1 MAGDGLAAREVGV
14 AAQLDL
20 TTCDREPIHIP
31 GAVQPHGLLLIAEPQ
46 TLTIV
51 AGAGDIEGVLSPDW
65 LGLTLSDVLGID
77 VAAVLERAAAGPG
90 GTVIGGVVHGHDLAF
105 HRSGAYLLAELEPV
119 DEHARG
125 AAETLGWLDATASGF
140 ERTASLKALCER
152 AAVAFRTLT
161 GFDRV
166 MVYRFLDDEAGYV
179 VAEDRDPS
187 LDTFLNH
194 HFPAS
199 DIPRQARALYVRNRT
214 RVIPTVEYDPQP
226 IRPAAFAGVDLSD
239 VAIRSVSPIHMQYL
253 RNMGVGA
260 SASISIVK
268 DGMLWGLIACHHHA
282 PKRLSRDVRTVA
294 AALAGGLS
302 RQITAKEEA
311 ESYRERL
318 ALRTEEDTLLPAL
331 FGDERLDRV
340 LARRREDLR
349 RMMGADGFAI
359 VGEKVETTGFCPTD
373 DKVRKLATWVG
384 RRDDASVFSTREL
397 GADWEDAAG
406 LSPFAGVLAI
416 SLPQERLTLLW
427 LRAEEVEEVEWAGNP
442 HKAVRHDPNAT
453 LTPRSSFETWTQ
465 TVRGRARRWT
475 LEQVDAAQRLRRML
489 REAGLLGELRRVN
502 ADLSRANADKDAAL
516 AQKDLLMRE
525 VDHRVQNSLQLVAS
539 FLMLQARA
547 AGPGEVADQ
556 LQEARSRLSA
566 VALVHR
572 RLYRDD
578 QIATID
584 LSRYLTELLDDMRTS
599 LGRDWGNR
607 LSAELAPVLIPTDR
621 AVNVGLIA
629 AELITNATKYAY
641 SPDQPGPIE
650 LVLEQHR
657 NKLRLIVA
665 DQGRGKQGDNV
676 GFGSRMMSA
685 VVQRIGGEV
694 EYQDNQPGLRA
705 VLTAPIEED

>member
-1 MAGDGLAAREVGV
+1 MASDGV
-14 AAQLDL
+14 AARDIGAQVDL
-20 TTCDREPIHIP
+20 TACDREPIHIP

-46 TLTIV
+46 SLSIV
-51 AGAGDIEGVLSPDW
+51 AGAGDIEERLASDW
-65 LGLTLSDVLGID
+65 LGRSLSDVLGID
-77 VAAVLERAAAGPG
+77 VASVLAQAAVGPG
-90 GTVIGGVVHGHDLAF
+90 GTVIGGVVAGHDVSF
-105 HRSGAYLLAELEPV
+105 HHSGAYLLAELEPV
-119 DEHARG
+119 DPDARG
-125 AAETLGWLDATASGF
+125 ASETLGWLDATASGF
-140 ERTASLKALCER
+140 ERTGTLKALCER
-152 AAVAFRTLT
+152 AAVAFRALT

-179 VAEDRDPS
+179 VAEDRDES

-194 HFPAS
+194 HFPAT

-214 RVIPTVEYDPQP
+214 RVIPTIDYDPQP
-226 IRPAAFAGVDLSD
+226 IRPAAFAGIDLSD
-239 VAIRSVSPIHMQYL
+239 VAIRSVSPIHLQYL
-253 RNMGVGA
+253 RNMEVGA

-282 PKRLSRDVRTVA
+282 PRQLSRDVRTVA
-294 AALAGGLS
+294 AALAGGLA

-318 ALRTEEDTLLPAL
+318 ALRADEDTLLPAM
-331 FGDERLDRV
+331 FGDERFERV
-340 LARRREDLR
+340 LVRRREDMR
-349 RMMGADGFAI
+349 RMMSADGFAL
-359 VGEKVETTGFCPTD
+359 VGEVVESTGFCPTD
-373 DKVRKLATWVG
+373 DKLQTFARWLRK
-384 RRDDASVFSTREL
+384 RDEAGVFSTREL
-397 GADWEDAAG
+397 STEWDGADLLA
-406 LSPFAGVLAI
+406 PFSGVLAI
-416 SLPQERLTLLW
+416 TLPQEQLSLIW
-427 LRAEEVEEVEWAGNP
+427 LRAEHVEEVEWAGNP
-442 HKAVRHDPNAT
+442 HKAVKHDPDAT
-453 LTPRSSFETWTQ
+453 LTPRTSFESWTQ

-475 LEQVDAAQRLRRML
+475 LEQVDAAKRMRRVV

-502 ADLSRANADKDAAL
+502 ADLNRAITEKDAAL

-584 LSRYLTELLDDMRTS
+584 LSRYLGELLDDMRAS

-607 LSAELAPVLIPTDR
+607 LSTDLAPVLIPTDR

-629 AELITNATKYAY
+629 AELVINATKYAY
-641 SPDQPGPIE
+641 PAGKVGPIDI
-650 LVLEQHR
+650 VLEQHR

-694 EYQDNQPGLRA
+694 EYQNNQPGLRA

>member
-1 MAGDGLAAREVGV
+1 MAGDGVAMRQVG
-14 AAQLDL
+14 AQVDL
-20 TTCDREPIHIP
+20 TACDREPIHVP

-51 AGAGDIEGVLSPDW
+51 AGAGDIEGRLAPDW
-65 LGLTLSDVLGID
+65 LGRTLTDVLGID
-77 VAAVLERAAAGPG
+77 VASVLSHAAVGPG
-90 GTVIGGVVHGHDLAF
+90 GTVIGGVVAEHDLAF

-119 DEHARG
+119 DPEARSP
-125 AAETLGWLDATASGF
+125 AETLGWLDAIASGF
-140 ERTASLKALCER
+140 ERTGTLKALCER
-152 AAVAFRTLT
+152 AAVAFRALT

-179 VAEDRDPS
+179 VAEDRDES

-194 HFPAS
+194 HFPAT

-214 RVIPTVEYDPQP
+214 RVIPTIDYDPQP
-226 IRPAAFAGVDLSD
+226 IRPSAFAGVDLSD
-239 VAIRSVSPIHMQYL
+239 VAIRSVSPIHLQYL
-253 RNMGVGA
+253 RNMEVGA

-282 PKRLSRDVRTVA
+282 PRSLSRDVRTVA
-294 AALAGGLS
+294 AALAGGLA

-318 ALRTEEDTLLPAL
+318 ALRAEEDTLLPAL
-331 FGDERLDRV
+331 FGDERAERV
-340 LARRREDLR
+340 LARRREDMR

-359 VGEKVETTGFCPTD
+359 VGDTVETTGFCPTH
-373 DKVRKLATWVG
+373 DKLRGLARWLSK
-384 RRDDASVFSTREL
+384 RDDGVFSTREL
-397 GADWEDAAG
+397 GAEWDEADTVA
-406 LSPFAGVLAI
+406 PFTGVLSVTLPHERW
-416 SLPQERLTLLW
+416 SLIW
-427 LRAEEVEEVEWAGNP
+427 LRAEHVEEVEWAGNP
-442 HKAVRHDPNAT
+442 HKAVKANPNAT
-453 LTPRSSFETWTQ
+453 LTPRTSFESWTQ
-465 TVRGRARRWT
+465 LVRGRARRWT

-502 ADLSRANADKDAAL
+502 ADLNRALADKDAAL

-547 AGPGEVADQ
+547 AGPGAVADQ

-584 LSRYLTELLDDMRTS
+584 LSRYLGELIDDMRAS

-607 LSAELAPVLIPTDR
+607 LSMDLAPVLIPTDR
-621 AVNVGLIA
+621 AVNIGLIA
-629 AELITNATKYAY
+629 AELVINATKYAY
-641 SPDQPGPIE
+641 PAGQVGPIDI
-650 LVLEQHR
+650 VLEQHR

-694 EYQDNQPGLRA
+694 DYQDNRPGLRA

>member
-1 MAGDGLAAREVGV
+1 MASDGLAAREVGRK
-14 AAQLDL
+14 AAPDL
-20 TTCDREPIHIP
+20 TACDREPIHIP

-51 AGAGDIEGVLSPDW
+51 AGAGDIDGVLSPDW
-65 LGLTLSDVLGID
+65 MGRSLSDVLDMD
-77 VAAVLERAAAGPG
+77 VAAVLAHAVAGPG
-90 GTVIGGVVHGHDLAF
+90 GTVVGGIVRGHDVAF
-105 HRSGAYLLAELEPV
+105 HRSGAYLLAEMEPV
-119 DEHARG
+119 DPHARG
-125 AAETLGWLDATASGF
+125 SAETLGWLDATASGF
-140 ERTASLKALCER
+140 ERTVTLKALCDR
-152 AAVAFRTLT
+152 AAIAFRSLT

-166 MVYRFLDDEAGYV
+166 MIYHFLDDEAGYV
-179 VAEDRDPS
+179 VAEDRDPA

-194 HFPAS
+194 HFPGS

-214 RVIPTVEYDPQP
+214 RVIPTIDYEPQL
-226 IRPAAFAGVDLSD
+226 IRPAAFAGIDLSD
-239 VAIRSVSPIHMQYL
+239 VAIRSVSPIHLTYL
-253 RNMGVGA
+253 RNMGVEA

-282 PKRLSRDVRTVA
+282 PKRLSRDVRSVA
-294 AALAGGLS
+294 SALAGGLS

-311 ESYRERL
+311 ENYRERL

-331 FGDERLDRV
+331 FGDERLERV

-349 RMMGADGFAI
+349 RMMGADGFAV
-359 VGEKVETTGFCPTD
+359 VGEKIETTGVCPTN
-373 DKVRKLATWVG
+373 DKLTALAGWLG
-384 RRDDASVFSTREL
+384 RRDDGVFATREL
-397 GADWEDAAG
+397 GADWAGADAV
-406 LSPFAGVLAI
+406 SPFAGVLAI
-416 SLPQERLTLLW
+416 TLPQERLTLLW
-427 LRAEEVEEVEWAGNP
+427 LRAEHVEEVEWAGNP
-442 HKAVRHDPNAT
+442 HKAVQHDPDAV

-502 ADLSRANADKDAAL
+502 ADLSRAIADKDAAL

-547 AGPGEVADQ
+547 AGPGDVADQ

-584 LSRYLTELLDDMRTS
+584 LSRYLAELLDDMRAS
-599 LGRDWGNR
+599 LGREWGKR

-641 SPDQPGPIE
+641 SSDRPGPIDI
-650 LVLEQHR
+650 VLEQHR

-705 VLTAPIEED
+705 VLTAPIEEG

>member
-1 MAGDGLAAREVGV
+1 VAARDIG
-14 AAQLDL
+14 AQVDM
-20 TTCDREPIHIP
+20 TACDREPIHIP

-46 TLTIV
+46 SLSIV
-51 AGAGDIEGVLSPDW
+51 AGAGDIEERLASDW
-65 LGLTLSDVLGID
+65 LGRSLSDVLGID
-77 VAAVLERAAAGPG
+77 VASVLAQAAVGPG
-90 GTVIGGVVHGHDLAF
+90 GTVIGGVVAGHDVAF

-119 DEHARG
+119 DPDARG
-125 AAETLGWLDATASGF
+125 ASETLGWLDATASGF
-140 ERTASLKALCER
+140 ERTGTLKALCER
-152 AAVAFRTLT
+152 AAVAFRALT

-179 VAEDRDPS
+179 VAEDRDES

-194 HFPAS
+194 HFPAT

-214 RVIPTVEYDPQP
+214 RVIPTIDYDPQP
-226 IRPAAFAGVDLSD
+226 IRPAAFAGIDLSD
-239 VAIRSVSPIHMQYL
+239 VAIRSVSPIHLQYL
-253 RNMGVGA
+253 RNMEVGA

-282 PKRLSRDVRTVA
+282 PRQLSRDVRTVA
-294 AALAGGLS
+294 AALAGGLA

-318 ALRTEEDTLLPAL
+318 ALRADEDTLLPAM
-331 FGDERLDRV
+331 FGDERFERV
-340 LARRREDLR
+340 LVRRREDMR
-349 RMMGADGFAI
+349 RMMSADGFAL
-359 VGEKVETTGFCPTD
+359 VSDVVESTGFCPTD
-373 DKVRKLATWVG
+373 DKLQTFARWLRK
-384 RRDDASVFSTREL
+384 RDDAGVFSTREL
-397 GADWEDAAG
+397 SAEWDRADLLA
-406 LSPFAGVLAI
+406 PFSGVLAI
-416 SLPQERLTLLW
+416 TLPQEQLSLIW
-427 LRAEEVEEVEWAGNP
+427 LRAEHVEEVEWAGNP
-442 HKAVRHDPNAT
+442 HKAVKHDPDAT
-453 LTPRSSFETWTQ
+453 LTPRTSFESWTQ

-475 LEQVDAAQRLRRML
+475 LEQVDAAKRMRRVV

-502 ADLSRANADKDAAL
+502 ADLNRAITEKDAAL

-584 LSRYLTELLDDMRTS
+584 LSRYLGELLDDMRAS

-607 LSAELAPVLIPTDR
+607 LSTDLAPVLIPTDR

-629 AELITNATKYAY
+629 AELVINATKYAY
-641 SPDQPGPIE
+641 PAGKVGPIDI
-650 LVLEQHR
+650 VLEQHR

-694 EYQDNQPGLRA
+694 EYQNNQPGLRA

>member
-1 MAGDGLAAREVGV
+1 MGTAAE
-14 AAQLDL
+14 LDL
-20 TTCDREPIHIP
+20 TACDREPIHIP
-31 GAVQPHGLLLIAEPQ
+31 GAVQPHGLLLIADPQ
-46 TLTIV
+46 TLTVV
-51 AGAGDIEGVLSPDW
+51 AAAGDIEGKLTPDW
-65 LGLTLSDVLGID
+65 LGRSLSELLGID
-77 VAAVLERAAAGPG
+77 VAQVLARAVAGPG
-90 GTVIGGVVHGHDLAF
+90 GTVIGGVVAGYDVAF
-105 HRSGAYLLAELEPV
+105 HRSGAYLLVELEPV
-119 DEHARG
+119 DPDARG

-140 ERTASLKALCER
+140 ERTATLKALCER
-152 AAVAFRTLT
+152 AAIAFRALT

-179 VAEDRDPS
+179 VAEDRDAS
-187 LDTFLNH
+187 ADSFLNH

-214 RVIPTVEYDPQP
+214 RVIPTIIYDPQP
-226 IRPAAFAGVDLSD
+226 IRPAAFNNVDLSD
-239 VAIRSVSPIHMQYL
+239 VAIRSVSPIHLQYL

-282 PKRLSRDVRTVA
+282 PKHLSRDVRTVA

-318 ALRTEEDTLLPAL
+318 ALRTEEDTLLPSL
-331 FGDERLDRV
+331 FDDERLERV
-340 LARRREDLR
+340 LARRREDMR

-359 VGEKVETTGFCPTD
+359 IGDRIETTGFCPTD
-373 DKVRKLATWVG
+373 DKLRLLREWLGK
-384 RRDDASVFSTREL
+384 RDDAGVFSTREL
-397 GADWEDAAG
+397 GVEWPDARL
-406 LSPFAGVLAI
+406 LSPFTGVLAI
-416 SLPQERLTLLW
+416 TLPQERLTLLW
-427 LRAEEVEEVEWAGNP
+427 LRAEHVEEVEWAGNP
-442 HKAVRHDPNAT
+442 HKAVKHDPNAT
-453 LTPRSSFETWTQ
+453 LTPRSSFESWTQ

-475 LEQVDAAQRLRRML
+475 LEQVEAAHRLRRML

-502 ADLSRANADKDAAL
+502 ADLNRTSADKDAAL

-584 LSRYLTELLDDMRTS
+584 LSRYLSELLDDMRAS
-599 LGRDWGNR
+599 LGRDWGER

-641 SPDQPGPIE
+641 TADHPGPIDI
-650 LVLEQHR
+650 VLEQHR

>member
-1 MAGDGLAAREVGV
+1 MRQVG
-14 AAQLDL
+14 AQVDL
-20 TTCDREPIHIP
+20 TACDREPIHVP
-31 GAVQPHGLLLIAEPQ
+31 GAVQPHGLLLIADPQ
-46 TLTIV
+46 TLRIL
-51 AGAGDIEGVLSPDW
+51 AGAGDIEGRLALDW
-65 LGLTLSDVLGID
+65 LGRTLTDVLGID
-77 VAAVLERAAAGPG
+77 VASVLSHAAVGPG
-90 GTVIGGVVHGHDLAF
+90 GTVIGGVVSGHDIAF

-119 DEHARG
+119 DPEARSP
-125 AAETLGWLDATASGF
+125 AETLGWLDAIASGF
-140 ERTASLKALCER
+140 ERTGTLKALCER
-152 AAVAFRTLT
+152 AAVAFRALT

-166 MVYRFLDDEAGYV
+166 MVYRFLDDKAGYV
-179 VAEDRDPS
+179 VAEDRDAA

-194 HFPAS
+194 HFPAT

-214 RVIPTVEYDPQP
+214 RVIPTIDYDPQP

-239 VAIRSVSPIHMQYL
+239 VAIRSVSPIHLQYL
-253 RNMGVGA
+253 RNMEVGA

-282 PKRLSRDVRTVA
+282 PRGLSRDVRTVA

-318 ALRTEEDTLLPAL
+318 ALRAEEDTLVPAL
-331 FGDERLDRV
+331 FGDERAERV
-340 LARRREDLR
+340 LARRREDMR

-359 VGEKVETTGFCPTD
+359 VGDTVETTGVCPTD
-373 DKVRKLATWVG
+373 DKLRDLARWLSK
-384 RRDDASVFSTREL
+384 RDDGGVFSTREL
-397 GADWEDAAG
+397 GAEWDEAG
-406 LSPFAGVLAI
+406 LIAPFTGVLSI
-416 SLPQERLTLLW
+416 TVPQERWTLIW
-427 LRAEEVEEVEWAGNP
+427 LRAEHIEEVEWAGNP
-442 HKAVRHDPNAT
+442 HKAVKVDPDAT
-453 LTPRSSFETWTQ
+453 LTPRTSFESWTQ
-465 TVRGRARRWT
+465 QVRGRARRWT

-502 ADLSRANADKDAAL
+502 ADLNRALAEKDAAL

-584 LSRYLTELLDDMRTS
+584 LSRYLSELLNDMRAS
-599 LGRDWGNR
+599 LGREWGNR
-607 LSAELAPVLIPTDR
+607 LSMDLAPVLIPTDR

-629 AELITNATKYAY
+629 AELVINATKYAY
-641 SPDQPGPIE
+641 PAGQVGPIDI
-650 LVLEQHR
+650 VLEQHR

-694 EYQDNQPGLRA
+694 EYLDNQPGLRA
-705 VLTAPIEED
+705 VLTAPIEDD

>member
-1 MAGDGLAAREVGV
+1 LAGDGVAVRKVGTPV
-14 AAQLDL
+14 DL
-20 TTCDREPIHIP
+20 TACDREPIHIP

-46 TLTIV
+46 TLSIV
-51 AGAGDIEGVLSPDW
+51 AGAGDIEQRLAPDW
-65 LGLTLSDVLGID
+65 LGRSLPDVLGID
-77 VAAVLERAAAGPG
+77 VAGVLAQAAVGPG
-90 GTVIGGVVHGHDLAF
+90 GTVIGGVVAGHDLAF

-119 DEHARG
+119 DPDARG

-140 ERTASLKALCER
+140 ERTGTLKALCER
-152 AAVAFRTLT
+152 AAVAFRALT

-179 VAEDRDPS
+179 VAEDRDEA

-194 HFPAS
+194 HFPAT

-214 RVIPTVEYDPQP
+214 RVIPTIDYHPQP
-226 IRPAAFAGVDLSD
+226 IRPAAFAEIDLSD
-239 VAIRSVSPIHMQYL
+239 VAIRSVSPIHLQYL
-253 RNMGVGA
+253 RNMEVGA

-282 PKRLSRDVRTVA
+282 PRSLSRDVRTVA
-294 AALAGGLS
+294 AALAGGLA

-311 ESYRERL
+311 ENYRERL
-318 ALRTEEDTLLPAL
+318 ALRAEEDTLLPAL
-331 FGDERLDRV
+331 FGDERPERV
-340 LARRREDLR
+340 VARRCEDMR
-349 RMMGADGFAI
+349 RMMAADGFAI
-359 VGEKVETTGFCPTD
+359 VGDTVETTGFCPTD
-373 DKVRKLATWVG
+373 DHLRALSRWLFK
-384 RRDDASVFSTREL
+384 RDEAGVFSTREL
-397 GADWEDAAG
+397 GAEWDEAERM
-406 LSPFAGVLAI
+406 SPFTGVLAI
-416 SLPQERLTLLW
+416 TLPQERVALIW
-427 LRAEEVEEVEWAGNP
+427 LRAEHVEQVEWAGNP
-442 HKAVRHDPNAT
+442 HKAVKLDPHAT
-453 LTPRSSFETWTQ
+453 LTPRTSFDSWTQ

-502 ADLSRANADKDAAL
+502 ADLNRAIADKDAAL

-547 AGPGEVADQ
+547 AGAGEVADQ

-584 LSRYLTELLDDMRTS
+584 LSRYLGELLDDMRAS

-607 LSAELAPVLIPTDR
+607 LSTDLAPVLIPTDR

-629 AELITNATKYAY
+629 AELVINATKYAY
-641 SPDQPGPIE
+641 PAGKVGPIDI
-650 LVLEQHR
+650 VLEQHR

-665 DQGRGKQGDNV
+665 DQGRGKQGDIV

-694 EYQDNQPGLRA
+694 EYQNNQPGLRA

>member
-51 AGAGDIEGVLSPDW
+51 AGAGNIEGVLSPDW

-77 VAAVLERAAAGPG
+77 VTAVLERAVAGPG

-152 AAVAFRTLT
+152 AAIAFRTLT

-253 RNMGVGA
+253 QNMGVGA

-311 ESYRERL
+311 ENYRERL

-331 FGDERLDRV
+331 FSDERLDRV

-359 VGEKVETTGFCPTD
+359 VGEKLETTGFCPTD
-373 DKVRKLATWVG
+373 DKVRTLATWLG
-384 RRDDASVFSTREL
+384 RREDAGVFSTREL
-397 GADWEDAAG
+397 GAEWSDAAG

-665 DQGRGKQGDNV
+665 DHGRGKQGDNV